1 MELINI
7 YVLLQK
13 LKVYYYN
20 HNLGNVAIMIN
31 AINQLLE
38 CYI

>member
-1 MELINI
+1 MELINM

-13 LKVYYYN
+13 IKVYFN